1 MCRIAHDK
9 SIACSTPVFKI
20 QRAKVYQ
27 NILRQHALLGQARRA
42 PVGREAVQINAA
54 HGCLRRGQ
62 ALRLSLIHILTAA
75 PDGNTFTVLFP
86 VQD

>member
-1 MCRIAHDK
+1 MGGMCRIAHDK

-20 QRAKVYQ
+20 QRAKVCQ

-62 ALRLSLIHILTAA
+62 ALRGQPGNHPGQHIAA
-75 PDGNTFTVLFP
+75 AG
-86 VQD
+86 